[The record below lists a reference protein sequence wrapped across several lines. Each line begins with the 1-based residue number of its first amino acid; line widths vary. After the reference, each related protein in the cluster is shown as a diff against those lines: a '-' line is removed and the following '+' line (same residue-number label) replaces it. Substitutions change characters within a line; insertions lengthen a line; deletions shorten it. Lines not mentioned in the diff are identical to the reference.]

1 MGKKIKLDDWLK
13 YLEERVNVDL
23 YVWGANDEVLVNI
36 LDRICNMETDKK
48 DVDRIL
54 TLLKK
59 RLLEGCDIFKIRC
72 DDCSGLGVG
81 YLLKNGVISSDKTA
95 EDFYNLI
102 PNKIKLGDVKAGDF
116 LFMGNDIKKTH
127 VGYAISPYYAIESK
141 NRDVGVVQTKIS
153 DRGWGYACR
162 PDWYEDEKPVL
173 TRELYLA
180 DPMMTGN
187 DVATAQQLLK
197 DRGYNPGKIDGI
209 FGKGTKIAVEN
220 FQRDQSL
227 DINRWGTIGKKT
239 AEALGFWWEG

>member
-1 MGKKIKLDDWLK
+1 MRKKIKLDDWLK

-153 DRGWGYACR
+153 DRGWGDACR

-173 TRELYLA
+173 TRELYLT
-180 DPMMTGN
+180 DPMMTGS
-187 DVATAQQLLK
+187 DVSTAQQLLK

-239 AEALGFWWEG
+239 AEALGFKWEG

>member
-162 PDWYEDEKPVL
+162 PDWYEEEKPVL
-173 TRELYLA
+173 TRELYLK
-180 DPMMTGN
+180 DPMMTGS
-187 DVATAQQLLK
+187 DVSTAQQLLK

-239 AEALGFWWEG
+239 AEALGFKWEG